1 VSGRGVGGWLG
12 VGQGVVIVFGRL
24 VVVVGAGAV
33 VVVVVVVVANFHFA
47 GATKRRDVD

>member
-1 VSGRGVGGWLG
+1 

-24 VVVVGAGAV
+24 VVVVGAAAV
-33 VVVVVVVVANFHFA
+33 VVGVVVVANFHFA